1 VNRRTAAA
9 LASFAILMA
18 GTTGPT
24 AMFVVYRDV
33 WRLSTADLG
42 IVFAAYVLTL
52 LPVLLLFGGIADRIG
67 RRNAVA
73 VGVVFAFCGIVTLA
87 LAPGLGGLIAA
98 RLLQGVAVGIASGA
112 LTAAISETHRGALA
126 PGTWTVIASA
136 TGIFAGPLVTAIAFD
151 LGAGVHAAY
160 LPLIVLTAAC
170 AVLVT
175 MLAPRAPS
183 ASAADFEEPYS
194 RDVVA
199 RALAFGLAVTVVSW
213 TGVSLYLSMVP
224 AFLAATLRAHDPL
237 AGAIVIAMVQTA
249 SIVATLRV
257 RSIVPARDGIVAPA
271 VVLAG
276 LIALVAGTSLHGAAA
291 WALVALSTVLV
302 GGAGGVAFTTGVV
315 IATRVC
321 RGQRARIFARL
332 FVAAYLA
339 FSVPTL
345 AVGVIAARAS
355 LAAGFIAVI
364 VVLAALV
371 AALPAL
377 RARAALDA
385 IPE

>member
-24 AMFVVYRDV
+24 AMFVVYRDA
-33 WRLSTADLG
+33 WHLSTAELG

-52 LPVLLLFGGIADRIG
+52 LPVLLFFGGIADRIG

-73 VGVVFAFCGIVTLA
+73 AGVVFAFCGIVTLA
-87 LAPGLGGLIAA
+87 IAPGLGGLIAA

-126 PGTWTVIASA
+126 PGTWTVVASA
-136 TGIFAGPLVTAIAFD
+136 TGIFAGPLITAAAFD

-170 AVLVT
+170 AGLVT
-175 MLAPRAPS
+175 MLAPRAGASS
-183 ASAADFEEPYS
+183 AELEQPYP

-199 RALAFGLAVTVVSW
+199 RALAFGLAATVVSW
-213 TGVSLYLSMVP
+213 TSVSLYLSMVP
-224 AFLAATLRAHDPL
+224 AFLAAALRAHDPL
-237 AGAIVIAMVQTA
+237 VGAIAIAMVQT
-249 SIVATLRV
+249 STIVATLRV
-257 RSIVPARDGIVAPA
+257 RSIVPARDGVVAPA
-271 VVLAG
+271 FALAG
-276 LIALVAGTSLHGAAA
+276 LVALVAGTSLHGAAA
-291 WALVALSTVLV
+291 WVLVGLSTVLV
-302 GGAGGVAFTTGVV
+302 GAAGGIAFTTGVV

-321 RGQRARIFARL
+321 RGQRARVFARL

-339 FSVPTL
+339 FSIPTL
-345 AVGVIAARAS
+345 VVGVVAARAS
-355 LAAGFIAVI
+355 LAAGFIVVI
-364 VVLAALV
+364 VVLAAVV

-385 IPE
+385 IPA

>member
-1 VNRRTAAA
+1 
-9 LASFAILMA
+9 MA

-24 AMFVVYRDV
+24 AMFVVYRDA
-33 WRLSTADLG
+33 WNLSTADLG
-42 IVFAAYVLTL
+42 LVFAAYVLTL

-73 VGVVFAFCGIVTLA
+73 LGVVFAFCGIVTLA
-87 LAPGLGGLIAA
+87 LAPGLGGLVAA

-112 LTAAISETHRGALA
+112 LTAAVSETHRGALA
-126 PGTWTVIASA
+126 PGTWTVVASA
-136 TGIFAGPLVTAIAFD
+136 TGIFAGPLITAVAFD

-170 AVLVT
+170 AGLVT
-175 MLAPRAPS
+175 MLAPRTL
-183 ASAADFEEPYS
+183 ASSETDSEQPYA

-199 RALAFGLAVTVVSW
+199 RALAFGLAATIVSW

-224 AFLAATLRAHDPL
+224 AFLAAALHAHDPL
-237 AGAIVIAMVQTA
+237 VGAISIALVQTSTIA
-249 SIVATLRV
+249 AALRV
-257 RSIVPARDGIVAPA
+257 RSIVPARDGVVAPA
-271 VVLAG
+271 VVVAG

-291 WALVALSTVLV
+291 WVLVALSTVLV
-302 GGAGGVAFTTGVV
+302 GAAGGIAFTTGIV

-339 FSVPTL
+339 FSIPTL

-355 LAAGFIAVI
+355 LAVGFIAVI
-364 VVLAALV
+364 AVLAIVV
-371 AALPAL
+371 ATLPAL

-385 IPE
+385 IPESDATARVG